1 MTPAESS
8 ALHHKIKKA
17 LKGAK
22 WECMIDWHDA
32 DMPQDFEREG
42 GKIIRRSQSNI
53 IRAIHQFGFRFE
65 TDEMLSGEIRI
76 RRPDDTFF
84 YSNEDAPLK
93 AVWLEVERRFGFL
106 PAWTFFRTV
115 FLDYAERNTVAT
127 SVQIELD

>member
-8 ALHHKIKKA
+8 ALHRKIKKA

-22 WECMIDWHDA
+22 WESTISWHDA
-32 DMPQDFEREG
+32 DTPQDFEREG
-42 GKIIRRSQSNI
+42 GKIIRRSQTNI
-53 IRAIHQFGFRFE
+53 IRAIRQFGFRFE
-65 TDEMLSGEIRI
+65 TDEILSGGICI

-84 YSNEDAPLK
+84 FSNDDTPLK

-115 FLDYAERNTVAT
+115 FLDYAGRNTVAT